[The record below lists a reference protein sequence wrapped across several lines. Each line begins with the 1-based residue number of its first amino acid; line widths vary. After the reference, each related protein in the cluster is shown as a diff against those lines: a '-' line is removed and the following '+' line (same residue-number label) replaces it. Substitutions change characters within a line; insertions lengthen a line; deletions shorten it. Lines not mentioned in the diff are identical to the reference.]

1 MYYNHE
7 KQFTDRVEFCLA
19 PLAPADAGE
28 FRLAPLAPADAGE
41 FCLVPLATVGAGEF
55 LRFFV
60 LLLGGSRS
68 DVSLSEAD
76 TLYCDPTDTE
86 REPSSLQ
93 I

>member
-1 MYYNHE
+1 MKSN
-7 KQFTDRVEFCLA
+7 FTYGVEFC
-19 PLAPADAGE
+19 
-28 FRLAPLAPADAGE
+28 LAPLAPADAGE

-55 LRFFV
+55 LRFV

-76 TLYCDPTDTE
+76 TLYCDPSDTE